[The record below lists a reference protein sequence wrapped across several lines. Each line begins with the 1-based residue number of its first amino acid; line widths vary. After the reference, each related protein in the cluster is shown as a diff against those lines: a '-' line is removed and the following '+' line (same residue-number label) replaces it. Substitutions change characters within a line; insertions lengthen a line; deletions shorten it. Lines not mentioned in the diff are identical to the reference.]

1 MLPPKPVFRR
11 ADIRRI
17 PGGYPADIRA
27 PEESSGWIF
36 RDVTDES
43 GRISLPIGRNREESG
58 DGRSG
63 RTGPR
68 PPPLSSLFQPMGREM
83 RPRRHGKS
91 IRRTP
96 PEGGYPPDF
105 RRISAGYPPG
115 IRRISAG
122 YPASGKRVL
131 GPGVL
136 ATKITIGNQNRVPSA
151 QVAEISISK
160 KYRIEVKHQ
169 FCRIRQFGGFCPDC
183 IYII

>member
-1 MLPPKPVFRR
+1 MNKFQPPKPVFRR
-11 ADIRRI
+11 
-17 PGGYPADIRA
+17 ADIRA

-68 PPPLSSLFQPMGREM
+68 PPPLSSLFQPMEREM

-115 IRRISAG
+115 IRRISALRKTG
-122 YPASGKRVL
+122 
-131 GPGVL
+131 
-136 ATKITIGNQNRVPSA
+136 
-151 QVAEISISK
+151 
-160 KYRIEVKHQ
+160 
-169 FCRIRQFGGFCPDC
+169 FGGWTTSSPLTHPVDIHRMRSDLWPMSVERRFQSMR
-183 IYII
+183 

>member
-1 MLPPKPVFRR
+1 MEGQQRIKEMYNSLHIKLFCMHRLKCTFCALALVLEQLPPKPVFRR
-11 ADIRRI
+11 
-17 PGGYPADIRA
+17 ADIRA

-122 YPASGKRVL
+122 YPPSGKRVL
-131 GPGVL
+131 GP
-136 ATKITIGNQNRVPSA
+136 AS
-151 QVAEISISK
+151 E
-160 KYRIEVKHQ
+160 E
-169 FCRIRQFGGFCPDC
+169 
-183 IYII
+183 

>member
-1 MLPPKPVFRR
+1 MQVLHSQNSNLLEFLADHVDSAPKTRFPEGGYP

-17 PGGYPADIRA
+17 SGGYPADIRRISGGYPADIRA

-105 RRISAGYPPG
+105 RRISAGYPPD
-115 IRRISAG
+115 IRRVSAG

-131 GPGVL
+131 GPDL
-136 ATKITIGNQNRVPSA
+136 WPMSLERCFQSMK
-151 QVAEISISK
+151 
-160 KYRIEVKHQ
+160 
-169 FCRIRQFGGFCPDC
+169 
-183 IYII
+183 

>member
-1 MLPPKPVFRR
+1 MVNIRSISGIFLKIRMHAGNQTVYWQISGGYPSSRYQGPKPVFRR

-17 PGGYPADIRA
+17 SGGYPADIRP

-68 PPPLSSLFQPMGREM
+68 PPPLSSLFKPMGREM

-96 PEGGYPPDF
+96 PEGGYPP
-105 RRISAGYPPG
+105 
-115 IRRISAG
+115 
-122 YPASGKRVL
+122 SGNRVL
-131 GPGVL
+131 
-136 ATKITIGNQNRVPSA
+136 
-151 QVAEISISK
+151 
-160 KYRIEVKHQ
+160 
-169 FCRIRQFGGFCPDC
+169 
-183 IYII
+183 

>member
-1 MLPPKPVFRR
+1 MGPLVGTGRRVATAAPKTRFPEGGYP
-11 ADIRRI
+11 ADTRRI
-17 PGGYPADIRA
+17 SGGYPADIRA

-58 DGRSG
+58 DDRSG

-115 IRRISAG
+115 IRRISG
-122 YPASGKRVL
+122 LRKTG
-131 GPGVL
+131 
-136 ATKITIGNQNRVPSA
+136 
-151 QVAEISISK
+151 
-160 KYRIEVKHQ
+160 
-169 FCRIRQFGGFCPDC
+169 FGGWCS
-183 IYII
+183 

>member
-1 MLPPKPVFRR
+1 MCILIVYINLYGIIFHKYHYIRISVLTDPSHHTAYKTHFRR

-17 PGGYPADIRA
+17 PGGYPADIRRISGGYPADIRA

-43 GRISLPIGRNREESG
+43 ARISLPIGRNREESG

-105 RRISAGYPPG
+105 RRISAGYPPD
-115 IRRISAG
+115 IRRVSVG
-122 YPASGKRVL
+122 YPPSGNRVL
-131 GPGVL
+131 PPG
-136 ATKITIGNQNRVPSA
+136 S
-151 QVAEISISK
+151 
-160 KYRIEVKHQ
+160 
-169 FCRIRQFGGFCPDC
+169 
-183 IYII
+183 